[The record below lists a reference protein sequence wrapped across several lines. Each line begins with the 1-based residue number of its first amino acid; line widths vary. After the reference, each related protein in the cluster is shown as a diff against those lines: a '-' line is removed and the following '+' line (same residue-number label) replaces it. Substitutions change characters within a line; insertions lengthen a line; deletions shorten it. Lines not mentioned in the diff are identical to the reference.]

1 MSLLFLVL
9 VIIPF
14 LSCLKRAPLK
24 IDAIIFHF
32 RCDSSSEALR
42 LVHSLPFPVAVIE
55 NIPASFPS
63 FIQLKPDAGRLASH
77 SVPLGHSL
85 SLIRIRSV
93 GLVALLKMPEHFWMP
108 IILWSW
114 QWGFAPGHF
123 SLGGYTAVVTRVVLL
138 PS

>member
-14 LSCLKRAPLK
+14 LSYLKRAPLK

-32 RCDSSSEALR
+32 IYDSSSEALL
-42 LVHSLPFPVAVIE
+42 LVHNLPFPIAVIE
-55 NIPASFPS
+55 NIPFSFPS
-63 FIQLKPDAGRLASH
+63 FIQLKPDAGHLASH

-85 SLIRIRSV
+85 SLIRKRSL
-93 GLVALLKMPEHFWMP
+93 GLVALLKMPEHFRMP
-108 IILWSW
+108 VILWSW
-114 QWGFAPGHF
+114 EWGFATGHF
-123 SLGGYTAVVTRVVLL
+123 SLGGHTAVVTRMVLL